1 MNFKHSFNNDSGNRP
16 ESNQQQVSLNQGNN
30 FSLSQQ
36 QYQQQNGNKQ
46 NYNPLS
52 TNQGAQPSQQYQQQ
66 NLMQRPPQNIG
77 PQQFNQQS
85 NLGSQYQQ
93 QNGNKQ
99 NYNPL
104 STNQG
109 AQPSQQYQQQNLMQ
123 RPPQNI
129 GPQQFNQQSNLG
141 SQYQQQ
147 NGNKQNYNPLST
159 NQGAQPSQQY
169 QQQNVNQQY
178 SPNANNWGQQ
188 NSQPINT
195 MQENPQQLSGQGT
208 QPQTIAEWIANRQN
222 STLMK
227 PSDFLNAPIDPNIKV
242 GLGKNMNIGVSGS
255 SDLFDDKQQKG
266 TNSKKYQSNIE
277 KIQCQCKNCVK
288 KARPW
293 LTVFITILIVL
304 AILGGCVGAIYGFYP
319 QLRDWLLKDEVATE
333 NAVA

>member
-30 FSLSQQ
+30 FSVSQQQYQQNGPNQNYNPVISGQTGQNISQQQYSPARNINFQ
-36 QYQQQNGNKQ
+36 QYQQQNGNNQ

-93 QNGNKQ
+93 QNGN
-99 NYNPL
+99 N
-104 STNQG
+104 
-109 AQPSQQYQQQNLMQ
+109 
-123 RPPQNI
+123 
-129 GPQQFNQQSNLG
+129 
-141 SQYQQQ
+141 
-147 NGNKQNYNPLST
+147 QNYNPLST

-178 SPNANNWGQQ
+178 YPNANNWGQQ

-222 STLMK
+222 STLIK

-333 NAVA
+333 NVVA

>member
-30 FSLSQQ
+30 FSVSQQQYQQNGPNQNYNPVTSGQTGQNISQQQYSPARNINFQ
-36 QYQQQNGNKQ
+36 QYQQQNGNNQ

-52 TNQGAQPSQQYQQQ
+52 TNQGGQPSQQYQQQ

-93 QNGNKQ
+93 QNGNNQ

-109 AQPSQQYQQQNLMQ
+109 
-123 RPPQNI
+123 
-129 GPQQFNQQSNLG
+129 G
-141 SQYQQQ
+141 
-147 NGNKQNYNPLST
+147 
-159 NQGAQPSQQY
+159 QPSQQY

-222 STLMK
+222 STLIK

-304 AILGGCVGAIYGFYP
+304 AILGGCVGAIYGFRP
-319 QLRDWLLKDEVATE
+319 QLRDWLLKDEVTTE